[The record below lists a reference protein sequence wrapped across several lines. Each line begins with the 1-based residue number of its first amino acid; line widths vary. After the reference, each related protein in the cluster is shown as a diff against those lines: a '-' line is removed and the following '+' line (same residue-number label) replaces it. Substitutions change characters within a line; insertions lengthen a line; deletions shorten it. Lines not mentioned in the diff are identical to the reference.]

1 MSNDTLF
8 DFYEQL
14 GFEEAEVDDGL
25 TALFQEID
33 ADGGY
38 VLITDE
44 DGAIPDSLKQ
54 AVILACYSPEGSY
67 EWSATFKNSQ
77 AFQAAWS
84 SDLPIAEKLTAIQTS
99 RENEI

>member
-1 MSNDTLF
+1 MSNDTVL

-25 TALFQEID
+25 TALFLE
-33 ADGGY
+33 ADTDGSY

-44 DGAIPDSLKQ
+44 DGAIPATLKQ
-54 AVILACYSPEGSY
+54 AVVLAFYSPEGSY

-77 AFQAAWS
+77 IFKDNWS
-84 SDLPIAEKLTAIQTS
+84 SGLSTEEKLAAIQTS
-99 RENEI
+99 RENEN